1 MCHTSC
7 PKGKWYVQTGVP
19 ISARLVGDSFLR
31 SAARACMSGGK
42 RNHEDLSDEMALLE
56 AALKAH
62 RVRTKATHTLP
73 VR

>member
-1 MCHTSC
+1 
-7 PKGKWYVQTGVP
+7 
-19 ISARLVGDSFLR
+19 
-31 SAARACMSGGK
+31 MSGGK

-56 AALKAH
+56 AALKAY

>member
-1 MCHTSC
+1 
-7 PKGKWYVQTGVP
+7 
-19 ISARLVGDSFLR
+19 VGDSFLR
-31 SAARACMSGGK
+31 SAARARMSGGK